1 MAVAVARAR
10 LGVGLGQAQ
19 ALGAWPR
26 LAAGLLVEAPAQPRQ
41 RAESNAEL
49 RRRDRFQTGRRRRYA
64 APRQA
69 RHAPV
74 RRVAI
79 CSPPP
84 KTRTRAWR
92 APSPHAPGRRCRP
105 GDAVDAVD
113 GVDTAE
119 AGEPG
124 DAGAVAGEL
133 GPPAEPRVVTRER
146 DGRGRRRLREA
157 QQNGDDAIEV
167 GPAPRLARFRTGDI
181 LEREDDPLAIIVATD
196 QPWLPISRGAGTA
209 AGSAAAVRASARCRA
224 ASHGQVA
231 ASITLTKTRWPKVR
245 WPKVRRP
252 PASVSRRR
260 SRARSHPDNC
270 GPVRSGRRP
279 VARCSR
285 VPARANCS
293 QRGRFLLPV
302 FT

>member
-1 MAVAVARAR
+1 MAVAVARER

-41 RAESNAEL
+41 CAESNVEL

-181 LEREDDPLAIIVATD
+181 LEREDDPW
-196 QPWLPISRGAGTA
+196 PSSWLPISRGNR
-209 AGSAAAVRASARCRA
+209 SA
-224 ASHGQVA
+224 VA
-231 ASITLTKTRWPKVR
+231 PA
-245 WPKVRRP
+245 RP
-252 PASVSRRR
+252 PAAPRR
-260 SRARSHPDNC
+260 SGPRRGAGQRPTARW
-270 GPVRSGRRP
+270 RRP
-279 VARCSR
+279 S
-285 VPARANCS
+285 P
-293 QRGRFLLPV
+293 
-302 FT
+302 